1 MMVNDWIDNLIID
14 LKRVNNKIKKE
25 EIKANKVRD
34 EAIEI
39 IDRTK
44 ALKLQRQEILN
55 ITLGGEDEQN
65 N

>member
-1 MMVNDWIDNLIID
+1 MVNDWIDNLIID

-55 ITLGGEDEQN
+55 ITLGGEDE
-65 N
+65 

>member
-1 MMVNDWIDNLIID
+1 MMVNDWIDNLMID

-25 EIKANKVRD
+25 EIKADKVRD

-55 ITLGGEDEQN
+55 ITLGGEDE
-65 N
+65 

>member
-1 MMVNDWIDNLIID
+1 MMVNDWIDNLMTD

-55 ITLGGEDEQN
+55 ITLGGEDE
-65 N
+65 

>member
-1 MMVNDWIDNLIID
+1 MMVNDWIDNLMID

-55 ITLGGEDEQN
+55 ITLGGEDE
-65 N
+65 

>member
-55 ITLGGEDEQN
+55 ITLGGEDE
-65 N
+65 

>member
-1 MMVNDWIDNLIID
+1 MVNDWIDNLIID